1 MLRLLNESAL
11 LASPWAGPYIF
22 DINAAING
30 VRRDMFTLGS
40 GREMLKKIG
49 LGAAFLLV
57 IASPEILHVAIA
69 APAPKPA
76 PAAQAANANTFVPTC
91 SAGQTVVDT
100 RPDPVWIGASFAH
113 DDCWA
118 PAMPVTFDGANAT
131 REKIVAAMAAAKRY
145 NVQAAA
151 YQKCISDF
159 VVARR
164 TAADKAKKVMDVA
177 LVTIEDHRIAASE
190 NNKKKVAAL
199 TGNEIQAFNEFGS
212 QCDD

>member
-1 MLRLLNESAL
+1 
-11 LASPWAGPYIF
+11 
-22 DINAAING
+22 
-30 VRRDMFTLGS
+30 MFIMGS
-40 GREMLKKIG
+40 GRETLKKIG
-49 LGAAFLLV
+49 LGVAFLVV

-69 APAPKPA
+69 SPAPKPA
-76 PAAQAANANTFVPTC
+76 AAQTVSADTFVPTC
-91 SAGQTVVDT
+91 SAGQVVVDT
-100 RPDPVWIGASFAH
+100 RPDPAWVGASFAH

-118 PAMPVTFDGANAT
+118 PPLPARFDGANAT
-131 REKIVAAMAAAKRY
+131 RPRILAAMAAAKRY
-145 NVQAAA
+145 NLEAAA

-164 TAADKAKKVMDVA
+164 AAADQVKKPINVA

-190 NNKKKVAAL
+190 NNKKKVAAI

>member
-1 MLRLLNESAL
+1 
-11 LASPWAGPYIF
+11 
-22 DINAAING
+22 
-30 VRRDMFTLGS
+30 MFTMGS
-40 GREMLKKIG
+40 GRETLKKIG
-49 LGAAFLLV
+49 LGAAFLVV

-69 APAPKPA
+69 SPAPKPA
-76 PAAQAANANTFVPTC
+76 AAQPASANTFVPTC
-91 SAGQTVVDT
+91 SANQVAVDT
-100 RPDPVWIGASFAH
+100 RPDPAWVGASFAH

-118 PAMPVTFDGANAT
+118 PALPAQINGASAT
-131 REKIVAAMAAAKRY
+131 RPQIVAAMAASKRY
-145 NVQAAA
+145 AVQATA

-164 TAADKAKKVMDVA
+164 AAADKVKKPIEVA

-199 TGNEIQAFNEFGS
+199 TGNAVEAFNEFGS

>member
-1 MLRLLNESAL
+1 
-11 LASPWAGPYIF
+11 
-22 DINAAING
+22 
-30 VRRDMFTLGS
+30 MFNRAT

-49 LGAAFLLV
+49 LGAAFIVV

-69 APAPKPA
+69 SPAAKPA

-91 SAGQTVVDT
+91 SASQVVVDT
-100 RPDPVWIGASFAH
+100 RPDPAWVGASFAH

-118 PAMPVTFDGANAT
+118 PTLPVTINGASAT
-131 REKIVAAMAAAKRY
+131 REQIVAAMAASKRY
-145 NVQAAA
+145 SVQAAA

-164 TAADKAKKVMDVA
+164 AAADKVKKPIDVA

-199 TGNEIQAFNEFGS
+199 TGNAIEAFNEFGS